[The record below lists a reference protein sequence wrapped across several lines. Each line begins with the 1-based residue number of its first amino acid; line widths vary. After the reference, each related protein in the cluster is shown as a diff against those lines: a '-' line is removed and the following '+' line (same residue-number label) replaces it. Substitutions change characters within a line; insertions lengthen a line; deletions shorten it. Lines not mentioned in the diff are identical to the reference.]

1 MRCYIGIVSLLLSM
15 GVSMSVARA
24 ATTDNLLPNV
34 NDGVDWNS
42 SSTDMIN
49 SGNSGVVYNGNT
61 INGFT
66 VTCPTQQPN
75 CGYKYDIGGDFEVT
89 GTATLSANN
98 IQLYDETITQSMLDN
113 GITLE
118 SNIDV
123 ANCESNQG
131 NCESK
136 GGANDSHT
144 VTITLKD
151 NTGDILST
159 VSQTRTEITG
169 FQGNCNGYPGT
180 NTTGVTADCGQYT
193 DTMIFTGVG
202 ANNVDWSWTGVDNNY
217 SNQSRQGPN
226 LLGSSLVMTFE
237 EFTLDLGDIDDFT
250 ESFSDIEQSLA
261 FDFDDWSDEFEELY
275 IEDSFDD
282 FVFIEEVDLAY
293 ETIPFIELGNEF
305 FFFDDFEDDADY
317 DVDDVEMLPL
327 VEEDELPFFL
337 GDAEMIL
344 EDEQD
349 FFEAEETMFVEMF
362 EEEIETVE
370 TEEEENIVEEEI
382 TEFTEISEDESESVV
397 VEEEI
402 TLTEATGEAKEGSD
416 IVEVSS
422 DTNITVEVREV
433 VYKGIDKYLNDNIK
447 KLDQILQNQ
456 VMIEDSVFYPSQNI
470 YTDQVVFVDNRDIYQ
485 DIIVIDDPMTQYNNE
500 MSEILQRKNK
510 LKMQIEELKWK

>member
-1 MRCYIGIVSLLLSM
+1 
-15 GVSMSVARA
+15 
-24 ATTDNLLPNV
+24 
-34 NDGVDWNS
+34 
-42 SSTDMIN
+42 
-49 SGNSGVVYNGNT
+49 
-61 INGFT
+61 
-66 VTCPTQQPN
+66 
-75 CGYKYDIGGDFEVT
+75 
-89 GTATLSANN
+89 
-98 IQLYDETITQSMLDN
+98 
-113 GITLE
+113 
-118 SNIDV
+118 
-123 ANCESNQG
+123 
-131 NCESK
+131 
-136 GGANDSHT
+136 
-144 VTITLKD
+144 
-151 NTGDILST
+151 
-159 VSQTRTEITG
+159 
-169 FQGNCNGYPGT
+169 
-180 NTTGVTADCGQYT
+180 
-193 DTMIFTGVG
+193 
-202 ANNVDWSWTGVDNNY
+202 
-217 SNQSRQGPN
+217 
-226 LLGSSLVMTFE
+226 MTFE

-250 ESFSDIEQSLA
+250 ESFLDIEQSLA

-305 FFFDDFEDDADY
+305 FSLMIL
-317 DVDDVEMLPL
+317 EMMLITMLTMSKSLPL

-349 FFEAEETMFVEMF
+349 FFESEETMFVEMF

-370 TEEEENIVEEEI
+370 TEEEESIVEEEI

-402 TLTEATGEAKEGSD
+402 TLTESTGEPKERSD